1 MTEQTKPAPL
11 GSPIVA
17 PIHHSAA
24 YAFNTLAD
32 ARAVFAQR
40 AAGYTYA
47 RTGNPNVTALESA
60 VTKLERA
67 ECAVATSSGQAAVTL
82 ALLAL
87 TGPVNGHVV
96 ASSHLYGGTVDL
108 LTDTL
113 AETGLTVTFAD
124 PRYPEQ
130 WEAAVTPETRVFFLE
145 SIANPLADLPELDA
159 IADIAHRNGAVVI
172 VDNTVATPH
181 LFTPGEHGADLVI
194 HSATKYLSGHGGPLG
209 GLLVDTG
216 NFDPSEDPERWPWLT
231 TPHPRWGDRS
241 PVEIYG
247 AKRALL
253 GVARCKYLNDLGP
266 CMTAITAHE
275 ILQGI
280 STLGVRVERQSAT
293 AASLAATLNRHPA
306 VARVHH
312 PHFGGARQEELY
324 AQGGYRGTG
333 GVFSVD
339 LNGTPE
345 QVEQVVNSLRLI
357 KLAANIGDVRTL
369 VAHPAS
375 MTHCRLTPEQFD
387 ASGITEQT
395 LRFTVGLEDVA
406 DITADLFQAL
416 SVIADATEPP
426 AAWERLSNAA
436 RATAEWVHRDPN
448 YPSKDSFHDRH

>member
-1 MTEQTKPAPL
+1 MTGQTKPAPL
-11 GSPIVA
+11 GTAIVA

-24 YAFNTLAD
+24 YAFDTLAD

-60 VTKLERA
+60 VTKLERG

-113 AETGLTVTFAD
+113 AETGLTVTFAN
-124 PRYPEQ
+124 PTRPEEWQ
-130 WEAAVTPETRVFFLE
+130 AAVRPETRVFFLE
-145 SIANPLADLPELDA
+145 SIANPLADLPELEA
-159 IADIAHRNGAVVI
+159 IAEIAHRNGAAVV

-181 LFTPGEHGADLVI
+181 LFTPGEHGADLVV
-194 HSATKYLSGHGGPLG
+194 HSATKYLGGHGGPLG

-216 NFDPSEDPERWPWLT
+216 NFDPTENPDRWPWLT

-241 PVEIYG
+241 PVEVYG

-275 ILQGI
+275 ILQGV

-324 AQGGYRGTG
+324 REGGYRGAG
-333 GVFSVD
+333 GVFSIDVK
-339 LNGTPE
+339 GTAE
-345 QVEQVVNSLRLI
+345 QVEEVVNSLRLI

-369 VAHPAS
+369 VAHPAG
-375 MTHCRLTPEQFD
+375 MTHCRLTPEQLE

-416 SVIADATEPP
+416 SVIANADNPP
-426 AAWERLSNAA
+426 PAWERVANAA
-436 RATAEWVHRDPN
+436 RASAEHLGHSLDD
-448 YPSKDSFHDRH
+448 PSKESPDDHH